1 MTGLCPEATQALIVR
16 EGLSSRPTQVAL
28 NDDLLILLILQ
39 APDEIAE
46 LVVLRGETLHDLVS
60 TVRCT
65 ETGGCSERNILADL
79 VSIVRPGVGAIFFLR
94 AFRKELGKNS
104 RKISRLGIFFHI
116 AGARGLSEP

>member
-79 VSIVRPGVGAIFFLR
+79 VSIVRPGGAR
-94 AFRKELGKNS
+94 SEARSG
-104 RKISRLGIFFHI
+104 RRLG
-116 AGARGLSEP
+116 APMTPPGS